1 MALNSTGYNE
11 GSNEGEIDMNTY
23 ELVKTPIWSMETLA
37 CLIDGESKR
46 EESFIQESEK
56 FGMTTQEMELLL
68 APIILYKRKVYEE
81 ILPIALKY
89 KKVMKYSKETE
100 IEKVTMSEFL
110 TLVVKNSECFDK
122 EQTREEIDEI
132 FNRHFTSLVNEYLSD
147 ENAGGAVVN
156 SIVDIVSYFSMFKL
170 DADFKMQMIELY
182 TERYE
187 VWEELRKFLSEAEGS
202 CKAHFNIIEKQYL
215 EAVNQLERENEL
227 EEILQKSDVLTM
239 KFNKVT
245 KVIPFIFIYN
255 SLTLHEYDEE
265 NDSIYCIIGIF
276 TLLFIE
282 RKKNNTMNDKHL
294 ITDLKAIGDETR
306 LRILRL
312 LTEQKMYN
320 QELAEALNLTS
331 ATVSHHMN
339 VLLQSRLISIAL
351 DTEKTKK
358 VMYEINKQRLEELGD
373 AIKSIG

>member
-1 MALNSTGYNE
+1 
-11 GSNEGEIDMNTY
+11 
-23 ELVKTPIWSMETLA
+23 
-37 CLIDGESKR
+37 
-46 EESFIQESEK
+46 
-56 FGMTTQEMELLL
+56 
-68 APIILYKRKVYEE
+68 
-81 ILPIALKY
+81 
-89 KKVMKYSKETE
+89 
-100 IEKVTMSEFL
+100 
-110 TLVVKNSECFDK
+110 
-122 EQTREEIDEI
+122 
-132 FNRHFTSLVNEYLSD
+132 
-147 ENAGGAVVN
+147 
-156 SIVDIVSYFSMFKL
+156 MFKL

-265 NDSIYCIIGIF
+265 NDSLYCIIGIF

>member
-1 MALNSTGYNE
+1 
-11 GSNEGEIDMNTY
+11 MNTY

-56 FGMTTQEMELLL
+56 FGMTTQEMEQLL

-132 FNRHFTSLVNEYLSD
+132 FNRHFTSIVNEYLSD
-147 ENAGGAVVN
+147 ENPEEAVVN
-156 SIVDIVSYFSMFKL
+156 NIVDIVSYFSMFKL

-265 NDSIYCIIGIF
+265 NDSLYCIIGIF

>member
-1 MALNSTGYNE
+1 
-11 GSNEGEIDMNTY
+11 MNTY

-46 EESFIQESEK
+46 EEHFIQESEK
-56 FGMTTQEMELLL
+56 FGMTNKEMEQLL
-68 APIILYKRKVYEE
+68 APIILYKSKVYEE

-110 TLVVKNSECFDK
+110 NIVVRNSECFNR
-122 EQTREEIDEI
+122 EQTREEIDDI
-132 FNRHFTSLVNEYLSD
+132 FNRHFTSIVNEHLSD
-147 ENAGGAVVN
+147 EDTEGGLVN
-156 SIVDIVSYFSMFKL
+156 SIVDIVGYFSKFKL

-187 VWEELRKFLSEAEGS
+187 VWEELRNFLSEAEGS
-202 CKAHFNIIEKQYL
+202 CQKHFNIIEKQYL
-215 EAVNQLERENEL
+215 EAVNQLERANEL
-227 EEILQKSDVLTM
+227 EEILQKSDVLSLE
-239 KFNKVT
+239 FNNVT

-255 SLTLHEYDEE
+255 SITLHEYDEE
-265 NDSIYCIIGIF
+265 NNSIYCVIGIY
-276 TLLFIE
+276 TLQFIE

-312 LTEQKMYN
+312 LAEQKMYN

-339 VLLQSRLISIAL
+339 VLLQSRIISIAL
-351 DTEKTKK
+351 DTEKSKK
-358 VMYEINKQRLEELGD
+358 ITYEINKQRLEELGD
-373 AIKSIG
+373 EIKSIG